1 MMCPESNDP
10 SLIVAAEV
18 SKWVEAA
25 QALQAQVQM
34 AMEEIRLQPGLS
46 EEAQRLIEQLMIL
59 LRQRQAQ
66 APTPDMVRTWVRVLS
81 KD

>member
-1 MMCPESNDP
+1 MCPESNDP
-10 SLIVAAEV
+10 SLLIAAEV
-18 SKWVEAA
+18 SKWVEDA

-34 AMEEIRLQPGLS
+34 AMEAIRLQPGLGP
-46 EEAQRLIEQLMIL
+46 EGQRLIEQLL
-59 LRQRQAQ
+59 VVLRQRQAQ

>member
-10 SLIVAAEV
+10 SFIVAAEV
-18 SKWVEAA
+18 SKWVEDA
-25 QALQAQVQM
+25 QALQAQVQA
-34 AMEEIRLQPGLS
+34 AMEQIRLQPGLGP
-46 EEAQRLIEQLMIL
+46 EAQRLIEQLMIL

-66 APTPDMVRTWVRVLS
+66 APTPDMVRTWVRMLS